1 MGSSECSPA
10 ASWLLQAEHPDARLS
25 LTPHQLAYLERHP
38 KPYTHAT
45 WSSTE
50 FLLFEGVD
58 KLILNVD
65 FKAQTFTFVSKRDL
79 LKELALTPEQFL
91 DLGILAGFSQVSSI
105 PLPDWSFK
113 AVLDLIKQFGTG
125 IAAVGNLSNPASPES
140 PNLREINYLDSYL
153 RTKAMIRYSLVL
165 ASIDSKGKV
174 LPLPL
179 ALPPPTP
186 TSPPMTPADVP
197 ADMHEIFSHRLP
209 DELYFHLFR
218 GLISPL
224 LLNALTSGLW
234 TEQAPLCGGESEEYK
249 RFLKDIMTEHAQSP
263 RCTALALL
271 SSALNVYWQKKPVVS
286 AGPSYLKHDSLAYV
300 HPSLSQN
307 AVYYFDPTN
316 VHPIPHIGAAAQK
329 TLERL
334 LQWNVPS
341 LVIEE
346 ELRRQK
352 VRLDLCNR
360 HLVSSAD
367 T

>member
-286 AGPSYLKHDSLAYV
+286 AGPSY
-300 HPSLSQN
+300 
-307 AVYYFDPTN
+307 
-316 VHPIPHIGAAAQK
+316 
-329 TLERL
+329 
-334 LQWNVPS
+334 
-341 LVIEE
+341 
-346 ELRRQK
+346 
-352 VRLDLCNR
+352 
-360 HLVSSAD
+360 
-367 T
+367 